1 ELRGQRARRALA
13 AADDLAEAE
22 LPDVRHAFVDACEN
36 TAVEEVRSVHRVTG
50 AAQVVCEGV
59 EARRLALGVVEKQH
73 FRHLASFVSFRTVV
87 SDERSTIIDRS
98 NILDRSGNVD

>member
-22 LPDVRHAFVDACEN
+22 LPDVRPAFVDACEN

-59 EARRLALGVVEKQH
+59 EARRLALGGVEKQH
-73 FRHLASFVSFRTVV
+73 FHHLASLVSFRTVV
-87 SDERSTIIDRS
+87 SAERFSVICRWDM
-98 NILDRSGNVD
+98 LDRSGNVD